1 MIQHIRRS
9 IARIIPV
16 NPEASIPL
24 AVLVQTSISCAFH
37 ATLRLSSLLQLALV
51 LAAAVRTDPL
61 HPQVLMM
68 LIAVAWADRST
79 VSYLRVWRRG

>member
-1 MIQHIRRS
+1 MIQHARRK
-9 IARIIPV
+9 IARIIPA

-24 AVLVQTSISCAFH
+24 AALVQTSISCAFQ
-37 ATLRLSSLLQLALV
+37 ATLRLSLLLQLALI
-51 LAAAVRTDPL
+51 LAAVARTDLL
-61 HPQVLMM
+61 HPQMLMM

>member
-1 MIQHIRRS
+1 MIQHVSRK
-9 IARIIPV
+9 IARISPA

-24 AVLVQTSISCAFH
+24 AALVQTSISSAFQ
-37 ATLRLSSLLQLALV
+37 ATLHLGSLLQLALV
-51 LAAAVRTDPL
+51 LAAAVRTDPA

>member
-1 MIQHIRRS
+1 M
-9 IARIIPV
+9 
-16 NPEASIPL
+16 
-24 AVLVQTSISCAFH
+24 
-37 ATLRLSSLLQLALV
+37 LLQLALI
-51 LAAAVRTDPL
+51 LAAVARTDLL